1 MTNCVNLISGV
12 LEAGALKNAAM
23 EACVFSGGRGNGRP
37 GFWPTSWNFTKILY
51 LKDEMDF
58 IHMAAR
64 ILFYTLPI
72 FGNEYGQ
79 LFRVDSKQEF
89 VICTTSEVGQYTLD
103 LFMDDALVQAMSYTN
118 FCKGIPDEVGKQS
131 FEIMKYL
138 NNNDYSGITYDF
150 VEEVI
155 GIDDPDRALENCVK
169 LGFLDVVKRN
179 NKIKWDLTDMGSRF
193 LEIFDFENNDHI
205 VTFTPNGGYITSPRY
220 QFCLAIAKQAL
231 DDITE
236 GRIAVR
242 IDRIDRTTPVEK
254 QKKKTAKIRN
264 NEPQNIYE
272 SYSPADDINWD
283 DVEEESAEG
292 GYYPPKT
299 QSAEITEMKVYPKAL
314 TEEEVKEEMYRP
326 MPQEEEEEV
335 RTYTSNLG
343 TSPAIDPL
351 ALARNKEVDEERVL
365 ALTQHITEF
374 LVKEKTNIPQSAKT
388 ALKEALI
395 SLMEL

>member
-1 MTNCVNLISGV
+1 MTNCVSLINGV

-64 ILFYTLPI
+64 VLFYTLPI

-79 LFRVDSKQEF
+79 PFRVDSKQEF

-138 NNNDYSGITYDF
+138 NDNDYSGVTYDF

-169 LGFLDVVKRN
+169 LGFLDVAKRN
-179 NKIKWDLTDMGSRF
+179 NKIKWDLTDMGNRF

-236 GRIAVR
+236 GRIAIR

-254 QKKKTAKIRN
+254 PKKKTAKIRN

-272 SYSPADDINWD
+272 SYVPDDDANW
-283 DVEEESAEG
+283 EEVAEEG
-292 GYYPPKT
+292 SVVPNPEH
-299 QSAEITEMKVYPKAL
+299 EITEMKVYPKAL
-314 TEEEVKEEMYRP
+314 TEEEVKEEMIRP
-326 MPQEEEEEV
+326 IVSQDEKEEPKS
-335 RTYTSNLG
+335 YTSNLV
-343 TSPAIDPL
+343 TRPPFVPPQDPL
-351 ALARNKEVDEERVL
+351 ALARSKEVDEERVL

-395 SLMEL
+395 ALMEL